1 MMCSTD
7 EQQRQESGWNGA
19 SVLQEAPNLRDL
31 LSTLDRA
38 RHDSLRENATG
49 CLLTR
54 PGIAVNRLSRDG
66 RFNLLTTQTVARH
79 RLSRRLS
86 RQRTHCQT
94 GKRHAKLGA

>member
-38 RHDSLRENATG
+38 RHDSLREMQ
-49 CLLTR
+49 
-54 PGIAVNRLSRDG
+54 PGA
-66 RFNLLTTQTVARH
+66 F
-79 RLSRRLS
+79 
-86 RQRTHCQT
+86 
-94 GKRHAKLGA
+94 